1 MYVPALILLFVFI
14 VYPFISGFRIA
25 FTNWNGFSQHY
36 KYVGFENI
44 VSMVKDKNV
53 GMAIINTLIYGFG
66 SMIFQQLLGLAYAV
80 LLNKSFKMRNFSRTL
95 IYLPVLI
102 SAVVMGY
109 MWSYITRYDGGALND
124 ILKILGKSPIFWLS
138 NRQLAIGI
146 LLLIN
151 ITQYVG
157 ISMVIYL
164 AGLQGIPGMYY
175 EAAEIDSANSWQQ
188 FKYIT
193 IPMLYPAIITS
204 VTLNLIGGLK
214 LFDVIKALTNGGPDY
229 STNSLSSLLT
239 DSYFKGQNAGYA
251 ACEGVLLFL
260 MILIIMLIIQ
270 KVFMDK
276 EVNY

>member
-1 MYVPALILLFVFI
+1 MYVPALVLLSIFIL
-14 VYPFISGFRIA
+14 YPFISGFRIA

-36 KYVGFENI
+36 KYIGFKNI
-44 VSMVKDKNV
+44 IAMTTDANVK
-53 GMAIINTLIYGFG
+53 MATINTLIYGFG
-66 SMIFQQLLGLAYAV
+66 SMIFQQLLGLAYAI
-80 LLNKSFKMRNFSRTL
+80 LLNMSFRMRNLARTL

-109 MWSYITRYDGGALND
+109 MWTYLTRYDGGALND
-124 ILKILGKSPIFWLS
+124 ILKLLGKPQIFWLS
-138 NRQLAIGI
+138 NRQLAMSI

-157 ISMVIYL
+157 VSMVIYL

-175 EAAEIDSANSWQQ
+175 EAAEIDGARSWQQ
-188 FKYIT
+188 FKYVT

-214 LFDVIKALTNGGPDY
+214 LFDVIRALTSGGPAY
-229 STNSLSSLLT
+229 TTHSLSSLLT
-239 DSYFKGQNAGYA
+239 DSYFQGQNAGYA
-251 ACEGVLLFL
+251 ACEGMLLFL
-260 MILIIMLIIQ
+260 MILIATLIIQ
-270 KVFMDK
+270 KVFMSK

>member
-36 KYVGFENI
+36 KYVGFQNI
-44 VSMVKDKNV
+44 IAMTKDVNV
-53 GMAIINTLIYGFG
+53 GTAIINTLIYGFG
-66 SMIFQQLLGLAYAV
+66 SMIFQQLLGLSYAV
-80 LLNKSFKMRNFSRTL
+80 LLNKSFRMRNFSRTL

-109 MWSYITRYDGGALND
+109 MCTYLTRYDGGSLND
-124 ILKILGKSPIFWLS
+124 ILKLLGKEQIFWLS
-138 NRQLAIGI
+138 NRQLSMLI
-146 LLLIN
+146 LLVIN

-164 AGLQGIPGMYY
+164 AGIQGIPGMYY
-175 EAAEIDSANSWQQ
+175 EAAQIDSANSWQQ
-188 FKYIT
+188 FKFIT

-214 LFDVIKALTNGGPDY
+214 LFDVIRAVTNGGPSY
-229 STNSLSSLLT
+229 STHSLSTLLT
-239 DSYFKGQNAGYA
+239 DSYFQGQNAGYA

-260 MILIIMLIIQ
+260 MILIIMMIIQ
-270 KVFMDK
+270 KVFMNK

>member
-1 MYVPALILLFVFI
+1 MYVPALLLLFIFI
-14 VYPFISGFRIA
+14 IYPFISGFRIA

-44 VSMVKDKNV
+44 IAMAKDVNV
-53 GMAIINTLIYGFG
+53 GMAITNTLIYGFG

-80 LLNKSFKMRNFSRTL
+80 LLNKSFRMRNFSRTL

-109 MWSYITRYDGGALND
+109 MWSYLTRYDGGALND
-124 ILKILGKSPIFWLS
+124 ILKFFGKEQIFWLS
-138 NRQLAIGI
+138 NRQLAMFI

-175 EAAEIDSANSWQQ
+175 EAAQIDSATSWQQ

-193 IPMLYPAIITS
+193 IPMLYPSIITS

-214 LFDVIKALTNGGPDY
+214 LFDVIRALTSGGPAY
-229 STNSLSSLLT
+229 TTHSLSSLLT
-239 DSYFKGQNAGYA
+239 DTYFQSQNAGYA
-251 ACEGVLLFL
+251 ACEGMLLFL
-260 MILIIMLIIQ
+260 MILIIMLVIQ
-270 KVFMDK
+270 KVFLNK